1 MVFRTLTNMHT
12 SLFGIFA
19 AISWAVADIFIAKS
33 TRTIRPVLAAALVN
47 LIGALFF
54 AVYYALFMRHPVPP
68 DLMGILWSSLAG
80 FCIALASVFFF
91 IALHKG
97 PIGIVSALSSTY
109 PAVTLALALSFF
121 DAMINSRQILGF
133 LMVIVGVVAT
143 AGLHSNSNPRE
154 PGEKSG
160 TLTAL
165 MAALLWGIGYAF
177 LAEGVSILGWE
188 AASAV
193 QFGVLAFCC
202 LLFVALICIRNRQN
216 AFLVKAC
223 LKNRFILGAAITQQT
238 GAILL
243 NIGLSSDS
251 TGGSIIVA
259 LSACYP
265 VLTAIMAFFVF
276 RERILTAVLL
286 AGALAIAGI
295 VVLSL

>member
-1 MVFRTLTNMHT
+1 MHT

-19 AISWAVADIFIAKS
+19 AISWALADIFIAKS
-33 TRTIRPVLAAALVN
+33 TRTIRPILAAALVN
-47 LIGALFF
+47 LIGAVFF
-54 AVYYALFMRHPVPP
+54 AVYYATFMRQPVPS

-121 DAMINSRQILGF
+121 DAMINTTQIVGF
-133 LMVIVGVVAT
+133 SMVIVGVVAT
-143 AGLHSNSNPRE
+143 AGLHSNSKPRDT
-154 PGEKSG
+154 GEASG

-165 MAALLWGIGYAF
+165 MAALLWGIGYGF

-193 QFGVLAFCC
+193 QFSVLSFCC
-202 LLFVALICIRNRQN
+202 VLFVAVICIKNNQN
-216 AFLVKAC
+216 VLILKAC
-223 LKNRFILGAAITQQT
+223 LKNRFILGAAVTQQT

-251 TGGSIIVA
+251 AGGSIVVA

-265 VLTAIMAFFVF
+265 VLTAILAFFIF
-276 RERILTAVLL
+276 RERIPKAALL

-295 VVLSL
+295 IILSL

>member
-1 MVFRTLTNMHT
+1 MHT

-19 AISWAVADIFIAKS
+19 AVSWAFADIFIAKS
-33 TRTIRPVLAAALVN
+33 TRAIRPILAAALVN
-47 LIGALFF
+47 LIGAVFF
-54 AVYYALFMRHPVPP
+54 AVYYILFMRHPVPP
-68 DLMGILWSSLAG
+68 DLTGILWSSLAG

-121 DAMINSRQILGF
+121 DAIINSIQILGF
-133 LMVIVGVVAT
+133 SMVIVGVVAT
-143 AGLHSNSNPRE
+143 AGLHSNSNSR
-154 PGEKSG
+154 KIDQTSG
-160 TLTAL
+160 TWTAL
-165 MAALLWGIGYAF
+165 LAALLWGIGYGF

-188 AASAV
+188 AASVV
-193 QFGVLAFCC
+193 QFSVLAFCF
-202 LLFVALICIRNRQN
+202 LLFVAVTCLKNRQN
-216 AFLVKAC
+216 ILFLKTC
-223 LKNRFILGAAITQQT
+223 LKNRFILGAAVTQQA

-265 VLTAIMAFFVF
+265 VLTAIMAFFIF
-276 RERILTAVLL
+276 RERIPTTALL

-295 VVLSL
+295 IVLSL